1 MAPPTAVK
9 RPHAA
14 MSKGSANLP
23 SIEPWLELLYPDF
36 DCSKYNYVGTDDGGF
51 WQLQQQHT
59 PSEELPNVV
68 PRIATSKSP
77 IQTPQDIEW
86 TCLSAA
92 CPSKPFKRK
101 GDLDRHYKLAHA
113 DSQTTAPS
121 PALSLKDITPAT
133 STSNPSPK
141 ITTKKPPAG
150 SSKAKAKA
158 AGGGGTGTT
167 GTGTGATGAM
177 GPSGQGNRNN
187 SVNGAGNNSTSNR
200 DGSNGIFLC
209 DYPACNRK
217 NEPFNRKDRLRIHL
231 TDVHKED
238 VSAKTFEMTV
248 TWLHERKIYPKWWRC
263 SKCLDRVK
271 IEENGWSCPRD
282 GSKVEEIRREFREK
296 QHNMS

>member
-1 MAPPTAVK
+1 MAPPTAAK

-14 MSKGSANLP
+14 VSKGSANMP
-23 SIEPWLELLYPDF
+23 TIEPWAELPYPNF
-36 DCSKYNYVGTDDGGF
+36 DCSKYNYILTDDGGF
-51 WQLQQQHT
+51 WQLQQQHS

-77 IQTPQDIEW
+77 IQKVQDIEW

-101 GDLDRHYKLAHA
+101 VDLDKHYKQAHV

-150 SSKAKAKA
+150 SSKAKGKA
-158 AGGGGTGTT
+158 AGAGAAGAT
-167 GTGTGATGAM
+167 GTGTATATATAA
-177 GPSGQGNRNN
+177 QGNRNN
-187 SVNGAGNNSTSNR
+187 SVNGAGNNSISNK
-200 DGSNGIFLC
+200 DGTAGVFLC

-248 TWLHERKIYPKWWRC
+248 AWLQERKIYPKWWRC

-271 IEENGWSCPRD
+271 IEESGWSCPRD
-282 GSKVEEIRREFREK
+282 GSKVEDIRREFREK
-296 QHNMS
+296 QHNM